1 MERACRGQKT
11 REAEDN
17 FCLAN
22 IGILDELMF
31 SSAFVLTT
39 SVQPEAVSQLKITN
53 DNSEYREQAYF
64 ERD

>member
-1 MERACRGQKT
+1 MERAYRGQKT

-31 SSAFVLTT
+31 SSAFVLSTL
-39 SVQPEAVSQLKITN
+39 VQPEAVGPLKITN
-53 DNSEYREQAYF
+53 DNPEYKEQA
-64 ERD
+64 